1 MSPFESQ
8 IASFIESFQQYQLS
22 KRGGVFIPFNVRPD
36 PAAVPA
42 PSPRVHQR
50 DNADRELGYEPVA
63 QA

>member
-22 KRGGVFIPFNVRPD
+22 KRGGVFIPFNVRAE
-36 PAAVPA
+36 PAAVPE
-42 PSPRVHQR
+42 PSPRLPRR
-50 DNADRELGYEPVA
+50 DNAVRELAPEHIA

>member
-22 KRGGVFIPFNVRPD
+22 KRGGVFIPFNVRAE
-36 PAAVPA
+36 PAPLPA
-42 PSPRVHQR
+42 PSPRVPQQN
-50 DNADRELGYEPVA
+50 DADRESTHEPVA

>member
-1 MSPFESQ
+1 MSPLESQ

-22 KRGGVFIPFNVRPD
+22 KRGGVFIPFNVRAE

-42 PSPRVHQR
+42 PLPSVPQR
-50 DNADRELGYEPVA
+50 DNADRELSFEPVA